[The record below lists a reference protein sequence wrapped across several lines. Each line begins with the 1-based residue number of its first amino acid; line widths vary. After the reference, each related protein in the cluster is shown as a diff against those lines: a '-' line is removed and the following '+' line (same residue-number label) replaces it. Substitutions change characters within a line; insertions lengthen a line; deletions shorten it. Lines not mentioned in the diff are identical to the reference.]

1 MVAYN
6 FYQSEYCGTSI
17 PVEEW
22 QRYALEATAQLRRY
36 QRIYTVTA
44 PDEPDKCP
52 EWAENMAICAMAD
65 VSCYFEAA
73 QNGDNVTSS
82 TIGSVSSS
90 YGGSAAAVDLSRAS
104 REKELLRAARLYL
117 DIYRGVGRC

>member
-1 MVAYN
+1 MVTYN

-17 PVEEW
+17 PAEEW

-36 QRIYTVTA
+36 QRIYTVTS

-52 EWAENMAICAMAD
+52 GWAENMAVCAMAD
-65 VSCYFEAA
+65 VSCYFEAMA
-73 QNGDNVTSS
+73 NGENVTSS

-90 YGGSAAAVDLSRAS
+90 YGGSTGAVDLSCAS